1 MLTWPRRWLSVR
13 SPAIHAH
20 VEFLLCFLP
29 FLRRGC
35 AYGVL
40 FAALVDPGGNY
51 ATRAA
56 RVGIFGLIGAALTAL
71 GFGIGGDA
79 WGWLVLAVSW

>member
-1 MLTWPRRWLSVR
+1 
-13 SPAIHAH
+13 
-20 VEFLLCFLP
+20 
-29 FLRRGC
+29 
-35 AYGVL
+35 VL
-40 FAALVDPGGNY
+40 FAALVDPGGNC